1 MSAAKGIQ
9 IRRVSITN
17 AADMPK
23 HGIAETPGGTMFGTT
38 PGGTRIIYDRLFLL
52 RQKESPAARTPP
64 TLPQIPGV
72 TRDLDE
78 AEEVPEQ
85 SNKPRK
91 FSVIQ
96 EDTQEEQASG
106 ESNQS
111 RTNPSTSSA
120 PSNNGMAEHQDEDAI
135 LEDED
140 ELDMEL

>member
-52 RQKESPAARTPP
+52 RQKESPAAKTPP

-78 AEEVPEQ
+78 AEAVPD
-85 SNKPRK
+85 SNSHKPRK
-91 FSVIQ
+91 FSVI
-96 EDTQEEQASG
+96 EEEQTSG
-106 ESNQS
+106 ES

-120 PSNNGMAEHQDEDAI
+120 PSNNENMAEHQDEDAI